1 MVMKPR
7 IIDSLLIVLLIFLGL
22 GALFGGGALILS
34 PSGELLKM
42 PLSLLKGSPFS
53 IYLIPGI
60 ILFVVLGV
68 APILTSMGMVTKKE
82 YRIAEQLNI
91 FHDMQWQWSFCIYVA
106 MALIGWISLEML
118 FINAVHWIH
127 IVYIFWGLAILFLAL
142 LPSIRKTYK
151 KTNM

>member
-42 PLSLLKGSPFS
+42 PLSLLKGSPFPN
-53 IYLIPGI
+53 YLIPGI
-60 ILFVVLGV
+60 ILFIVLGV
-68 APILTSMGMVTKKE
+68 TPILTSAGMVTKKE

-127 IVYIFWGLAILFLAL
+127 IVYIFWGLAILFLSL